1 MSTRVLEFG
10 GLAAGFCGRLF
21 RHGGAEVIRIEG
33 AVPSVTDAWVS
44 QGAVDAFLHA
54 GKQRVAF
61 RGRDQLLELAGSVD
75 VVVAE
80 GMPEE
85 LEALGWDAIDGI
97 RVAITPFGMTG
108 PRRQWHASASVLLA
122 MGGYTYLMG
131 DPGRA
136 PLTLPGHY
144 TEFQSGQYAYI
155 GTSACLYEGQ
165 DHSLDVSMLEVV
177 LSLSQ
182 MTTVMWSCNGDVRS
196 RHGSS
201 FGILYPINLFPCADG
216 WFHVNVVPH
225 FWGPFTEMLGRPD
238 LEGDVRFASSR
249 GRIDNKDELDRIIF
263 ESLGHRTKAEV
274 QKLGEQARVPTGVL
288 QEIDEVLADPH
299 LAERNIWCDIN
310 GMQSPSLAYRFDGDL
325 PNDFIVE
332 PIDG

>member
-33 AVPSVTDAWVS
+33 VVPSVTDAWVS

-85 LEALGWDAIDGI
+85 LEALGWDAIDSI

-225 FWGPFTEMLGRPD
+225 FWGPFTQMLGRPD
-238 LEGDVRFASSR
+238 LEDDVRFASSR

-299 LAERNIWCDIN
+299 LAERNVWCDIN

>member
-44 QGAVDAFLHA
+44 QGAIDAFLHA

-80 GMPEE
+80 GMPDE
-85 LEALGWDAIDGI
+85 LEELGWDAIDGI

-182 MTTVMWSCNGDVRS
+182 MTTVMWSCNGVVRT

-216 WFHVNVVPH
+216 WFHVNVVPQ
-225 FWGPFTEMLGRPD
+225 FWGPFTEMLGCPD
-238 LEGDVRFASSR
+238 LEDDVRFASSR

-274 QKLGEQARVPTGVL
+274 QKLENKR
-288 QEIDEVLADPH
+288 E
-299 LAERNIWCDIN
+299 C
-310 GMQSPSLAYRFDGDL
+310 L
-325 PNDFIVE
+325 PVCSRKSTKC
-332 PIDG
+332 